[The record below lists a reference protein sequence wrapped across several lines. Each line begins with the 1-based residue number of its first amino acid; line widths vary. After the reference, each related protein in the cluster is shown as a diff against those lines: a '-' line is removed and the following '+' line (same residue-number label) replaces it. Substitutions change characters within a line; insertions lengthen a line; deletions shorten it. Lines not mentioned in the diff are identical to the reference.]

1 VATFATE
8 LARLGLTSAAEAP
21 PPPLARVWDE
31 AVATDLPEILTR
43 PPAALTSPV
52 DGTDDSGT
60 DNSGTDTIGMGN
72 RGLDNRSLDRSDADV
87 WILSQPFELLP
98 GLTARAFIHRS
109 ADKSP

>member
-1 VATFATE
+1 VATFASE

-52 DGTDDSGT
+52 DGTD
-60 DNSGTDTIGMGN
+60 NSGRDNGGLDN

>member
-1 VATFATE
+1 MATFASE

-52 DGTDDSGT
+52 DGM
-60 DNSGTDTIGMGN
+60 DNGGLDN
-72 RGLDNRSLDRSDADV
+72 RGLDNRGLDPNDADV